1 MTDAMMDRQNS
12 ADSAAIVAQLKKYA
26 QDLIELYT
34 AEKEKSDALQVA
46 KQQLEKYA
54 ADFAATYE
62 SLRSSEKRY
71 RALFEYSPISLWEE
85 DLSQVK
91 KHVDALCASGI
102 TDFRTYFAQHPEEV
116 LQCISMITSTDVNSA
131 TLILYQADT
140 KEEFLSNLKHILTH
154 RDHEILIEELISLVE
169 GRMFERECVNRTLKG
184 KEITVLIKSA
194 IAPGYEKTWGKVF
207 VSVHDLTELR
217 AFDRSKERIIN
228 HLAHELKTPLA
239 IIMSVFGQLSKK
251 LEDAR
256 IAGME
261 KTLERGQRNV
271 QRLLDLQSK
280 IQDIIEKRLVQEK
293 GQLLYLIKIATSI
306 VAGELE
312 DGQLDKNQKR
322 EIIKRI
328 SDRFESLFS
337 YKENKLEEIN
347 LDKCLHDICDEALRC
362 IHGRSLRLCRNIEQG
377 IVLSMDKNVLN
388 KIFSGLV
395 KNAIENTPDGG
406 RIEVTAQS
414 SHDGTWVHVRDY
426 GIGIVGEDQKN
437 IFTGFFHTQ
446 DTNLYSTKRPYEFN
460 AGGAGADLLR
470 IKVFSERYGFN
481 IKLESSRCKFRPT
494 DKDACAGQISTCPF
508 ITDERDCLSSGGTT
522 VSLHFPKERTAVA
535 S

>member
-1 MTDAMMDRQNS
+1 MHKQNIP
-12 ADSAAIVAQLKKYA
+12 DSAVTVDQLKKYA
-26 QDLIELYT
+26 QDLIALY
-34 AEKEKSDALQVA
+34 ASEKEKRNALDSA

-54 ADFAATYE
+54 EDFATTYE

-91 KHVDALCASGI
+91 KHIEELRDNGFN
-102 TDFRTYFAQHPEEV
+102 DFRKYFSEHPEEV
-116 LQCISMITSTDVNSA
+116 LHYISMIKVLDVNKA
-131 TLILYQADT
+131 TLDLYQADS
-140 KEEFLSNLKHILTH
+140 KEEFLDNLQHILAH
-154 RDHEILIEELISLVE
+154 RAHEILIEELIGLAE
-169 GRMFERECVNRTLKG
+169 GRMFEMECVNRTLKG
-184 KEITVLIKSA
+184 REITVLIKST
-194 IAPGYEKTWGKVF
+194 IPPGYEKTWAKVF
-207 VSVHDLTELR
+207 ISVHDLTELR
-217 AFDRSKERIIN
+217 AFDLAKERIIN
-228 HLAHELKTPLA
+228 HLAHELKTPLS
-239 IIMSVFGQLSKK
+239 IIMSVLGQFSKK
-251 LEDAR
+251 LGE
-256 IAGME
+256 AGVAGVE
-261 KTLERGQRNV
+261 KTLERGQRNL
-271 QRLLDLQSK
+271 QRLLDLQGK
-280 IQDIIEKRLVQEK
+280 IQDIIEQRLVQEK

>member
-1 MTDAMMDRQNS
+1 MHKQNIP
-12 ADSAAIVAQLKKYA
+12 DSAVTVDQLKKYA
-26 QDLIELYT
+26 QDLIALY
-34 AEKEKSDALQVA
+34 ASEKEKRNALDGA

-54 ADFAATYE
+54 EDFATTYE

-91 KHVDALCASGI
+91 KHIEDLRDNGFN
-102 TDFRTYFAQHPEEV
+102 DFRKFFSEHPEEV
-116 LQCISMITSTDVNSA
+116 LHYISMIKVLDVNKA
-131 TLILYQADT
+131 TLDLYQADS
-140 KEEFLSNLKHILTH
+140 KEEFLGSLHHILAH
-154 RDHEILIEELISLVE
+154 RAHEILIEELIGLAE
-169 GRMFERECVNRTLKG
+169 GRMFEMECVNRTLKG
-184 KEITVLIKSA
+184 REITVLIKST
-194 IAPGYEKTWGKVF
+194 IPPGYEKTWAKVF
-207 VSVHDLTELR
+207 ISVHDLTELR
-217 AFDRSKERIIN
+217 AFDLAKERIIN
-228 HLAHELKTPLA
+228 HLAHELKTPLS
-239 IIMSVFGQLSKK
+239 IIVSVLGQFEKK
-251 LEDAR
+251 LEEASV
-256 IAGME
+256 AGME
-261 KTLERGQRNV
+261 KTLARGQRNV

-280 IQDIIEKRLVQEK
+280 IQDIIEQRLVQEK

-306 VAGELE
+306 VAEELA
-312 DGQLDKNQKR
+312 DGQLDKNQKH

-337 YKENKLEEIN
+337 CEENELEQIH

-362 IHGRSLRLCRNIEQG
+362 IHGRSLRLCRNIEPG

-426 GIGIVGEDQKN
+426 GIGIVGENQKN
-437 IFTGFFHTQ
+437 IFAGFFHTQ

-508 ITDERDCLSSGGTT
+508 IIDERDCLSSGGTT